1 MSKKVTSHDVAER
14 AGVSRVTV
22 SMILNRK
29 SGASFSEA
37 TRQRVFAAAEDLGYR
52 PNAAGR
58 MLVSGTTE
66 SIGLVVCH
74 AELLRFDGFIP
85 QVLQAIAKVNQRHGY
100 RVLLDVV
107 ENNAQPDAYATMVRS
122 RQIDGLIVI
131 DPASDDPQLRD
142 LIEENFPLVLLGS
155 VRHPREH
162 SVNFSTRR
170 AIGLELDHLVG
181 LGHRAIAHVTYSPA
195 GYVATDARLAAYFL
209 ALARHGLQ
217 PEERWVAHG
226 AFSAASG
233 YAATRELLGRDGP
246 RPTAILAG
254 NDTIALG
261 VIAAIV
267 ESGLRVPQDI
277 AVVGFD
283 DLPIAPFMQPALTT
297 IHNPAALQGE
307 LAAEML
313 VKLLRHEE
321 VEASRIRVPVDLVI
335 RKSCGQALRPDERQ
349 WG

>member
-1 MSKKVTSHDVAER
+1 MSKKVTSRDVAER

-22 SMILNRK
+22 SMILNRT

-37 TRQRVFAAAEDLGYR
+37 TRKRVFEAAEDLGYR

-66 SIGLVVCH
+66 TIGLVVCH
-74 AELLRFDGFIP
+74 AELLRYDGFIP
-85 QVLQAIAKVNQRHGY
+85 QVLKAIAVVCRQHGY
-100 RVLLDVV
+100 RMLLDVV
-107 ENNAQPDAYATMVRS
+107 EDNARPDAYASMVRS

-131 DPASDDPQLRD
+131 DPASDDPQLHA
-142 LIEENFPLVLLGS
+142 LIEDNYPLVLLGS

-170 AIGLELDHLVG
+170 AIGMEVDHLVR
-181 LGHRAIAHVTYSPA
+181 LGHRRIAHVTYSPA
-195 GYVATDARLAAYFL
+195 GYVATDARLTAYHAAL
-209 ALARHGLQ
+209 TRHGLPQ
-217 PEERWVAHG
+217 DDLLIAHG
-226 AFSAASG
+226 AFSAESG
-233 YAATRELLGRDGP
+233 FLATRELLARGGE

-261 VIAAIV
+261 AIAAIV
-267 ESGLRVPQDI
+267 DAGLDVPRDV

-283 DLPIAPFMQPALTT
+283 DLPTAAFMQPALTT
-297 IHNPAALQGE
+297 IHNPADQQGE
-307 LAAEML
+307 LAANML
-313 VKLLRHEE
+313 VKLLRHEP
-321 VEASRIRVPVDLVI
+321 VETSRVRVAVNLVV
-335 RKSCGQALRPDERQ
+335 RRSCGGGLPADEVR